1 MIATNYFVAVFLHGQ
16 DFPVEVLDVE
26 IDLYQPK
33 PLWAAVDVATQAH
46 PDWRELRIYDVPPLY
61 WEKPGEAAPPVADV
75 AVITR
80 RAEEFR
86 DGQSLEGTALVI
98 RYSSDLQYE
107 ERFRLAM
114 GEQRNSAF
122 AKAMRTQVRRSYRA
136 NLLWWG
142 ALSLAASLL
151 VMMASARGFPLFSP
165 EPSAQTVAFFSGVL
179 LVIVLLAFG
188 EKKFADLLGAATD
201 WTMTYQLAMADAI
214 FATLSANGRAF
225 TEEEALRFD
234 SDGCFIE
241 RPVHIPLLPDEA
253 SQFTVLIRAG
263 VPFEMATGTRCRVL
277 IEVPLT
283 PMASDIHGDG

>member
-122 AKAMRTQVRRSYRA
+122 AKPQPEENETDAENAAKRQQAQHV
-136 NLLWWG
+136 G
-142 ALSLAASLL
+142 A
-151 VMMASARGFPLFSP
+151 
-165 EPSAQTVAFFSGVL
+165 AFERK
-179 LVIVLLAFG
+179 FG
-188 EKKFADLLGAATD
+188 E
-201 WTMTYQLAMADAI
+201 
-214 FATLSANGRAF
+214 
-225 TEEEALRFD
+225 
-234 SDGCFIE
+234 
-241 RPVHIPLLPDEA
+241 HIRD
-253 SQFTVLIRAG
+253 
-263 VPFEMATGTRCRVL
+263 
-277 IEVPLT
+277 
-283 PMASDIHGDG
+283 